1 MMTDGSSVL
10 QDALEGANLE
20 GAVLKEAALAGANL
34 EEANLEGANLA
45 YAKGITTSRWCDAG
59 RGSVSAVAQPFSAA
73 ARTTACAVSWD

>member
-45 YAKGITTSRWCDAG
+45 YAKGITTSRRYDAG
-59 RGSVSAVAQPFSAA
+59 RGSVSAVA
-73 ARTTACAVSWD
+73 